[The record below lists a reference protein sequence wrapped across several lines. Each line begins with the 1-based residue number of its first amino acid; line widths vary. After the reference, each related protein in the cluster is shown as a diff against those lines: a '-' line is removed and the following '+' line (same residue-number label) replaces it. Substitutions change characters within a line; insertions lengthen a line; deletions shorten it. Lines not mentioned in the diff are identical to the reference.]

1 MLVEHSEPK
10 TVPLVGAACVRL
22 LMSANRPAAAMFLAS
37 AKNIVT
43 EIVVEQSVRGE
54 TTRVAV
60 RAWDSEPAFQ
70 DSNLL
75 RRELPKEMCTAYDRV

>member
-1 MLVEHSEPK
+1 
-10 TVPLVGAACVRL
+10 
-22 LMSANRPAAAMFLAS
+22 MFLAS

-54 TTRVAV
+54 TTRVTV
-60 RAWDSEPAFQ
+60 GAWDFEPAFQ

-75 RRELPKEMCTAYDRV
+75 RHELPNEMCTAYDKV